1 MFELVGLSLS
11 SALDFYKVRD
21 LLTLRSILKA
31 KLVFISRVK
40 HHLESGKKSFETSI
54 VKRSLNRFF
63 SVDP

>member
-40 HHLESGKKSFETSI
+40 HNLESGKKI
-54 VKRSLNRFF
+54 L
-63 SVDP
+63 